1 MVEYA
6 NLNCQLD
13 FNAQPTSE
21 GYKQGGLS
29 AGVTTL
35 NSTKWNTFNSYYPFV
50 PCGTTNSLGNA
61 SGVVEFTMPDEYDTG
76 VVVKVKVPSYR
87 GIENPFGHIWSWTD
101 GCKCAIESDAD
112 GGVSS
117 FYTCDNPANY
127 QDTNYDNY
135 VKRGELPRKEGYVK
149 RMMIGEY
156 GENMPTEVGAAS
168 TTYFADYFYTN
179 IPASGVAQRGV
190 LFGGAANCGA
200 YAGLSCAYVLRGFVC
215 ACVYRLSALLS
226 HVRAREIRS
235 RTLCGLVS

>member
-1 MVEYA
+1 
-6 NLNCQLD
+6 
-13 FNAQPTSE
+13 
-21 GYKQGGLS
+21 
-29 AGVTTL
+29 
-35 NSTKWNTFNSYYPFV
+35 
-50 PCGTTNSLGNA
+50 
-61 SGVVEFTMPDEYDTG
+61 MPDEYDTG

-156 GENMPTEVGAAS
+156 GENMPTEVGAGS

-190 LFGGAANCGA
+190 LFGGSANSGAA
-200 YAGLSCAYVLRGFVC
+200 AGLSCAHTNNAATATSAAIGS
-215 ACVYRLSALLS
+215 RLCFIPA
-226 HVRAREIRS
+226 A
-235 RTLCGLVS
+235 